1 MTPYLILSRDAPN
14 ASSETL
20 IQSVRATI
28 DALQSDWR
36 LLMDGPAALIA
47 VERKGRV
54 IAGPRQVPATFIV
67 GDIFPRVASQ
77 RAIDGMLAADLPFP
91 DLCRQLVRDWWGAYL
106 AVQIRGCGDMSVFR
120 DPVGMRDGLCWAG
133 SGGFVF
139 ASQAMPWLAACVP
152 SGLAIDWTRIAQL
165 LRDSSTAAEATPLL
179 GVETIAPGSLID
191 LCDGRKVARRLW
203 FPRMFDE
210 RRAPHDADHRRPARD
225 RHPMHAGVGGNL
237 SRQYAGDF
245 RGLRLGGRSGG
256 RDDACRGNKA
266 RHQLLH
272 RHLSGDERRYAREIS
287 THRAIP
293 LDEIYAGRPVE
304 WSRSRRQPGRCASG
318 PEHRHLVPRQTACRA

>member
-1 MTPYLILSRDAPN
+1 
-14 ASSETL
+14 
-20 IQSVRATI
+20 
-28 DALQSDWR
+28 
-36 LLMDGPAALIA
+36 MDGPAALIA

-210 RRAPHDADHRRPARD
+210 RRAPHEAAIAD
-225 RHPMHAGVGGNL
+225 
-237 SRQYAGDF
+237 
-245 RGLRLGGRSGG
+245 LRETVIRCTQAWLATYPDNMLEISGG
-256 RDDACRGNKA
+256 FDSAVVAAAGTMPAGGIKRGINFFTD
-266 RHQLLH
+266 
-272 RHLSGDERRYAREIS
+272 HLSGDERRYAREIS

-318 PEHRHLVPRQTACRA
+318 PEHRHLVPRQTACPHSDRSWRYRPAHGSWR